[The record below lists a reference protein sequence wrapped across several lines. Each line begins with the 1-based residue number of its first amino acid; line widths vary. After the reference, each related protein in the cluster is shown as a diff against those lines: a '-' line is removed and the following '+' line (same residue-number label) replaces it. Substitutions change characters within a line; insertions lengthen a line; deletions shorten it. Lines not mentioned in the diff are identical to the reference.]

1 MLRTLFFSIWFFL
14 HPVHV
19 TLTSI
24 DYVRDKDSFK
34 VFVRMYYDDFILDY
48 RNSINDDQDFDP
60 SGKIDTAII
69 LVGKYLNN
77 KVQIFADD
85 KKLEGRLINIKSAD
99 GELTMNFLINNNRRA
114 RVFKVKNQILTG
126 LYKDQA
132 NLLIFKYDDVEEGV
146 KLTSDMTEQTFK
158 IK

>member
-1 MLRTLFFSIWFFL
+1 MYRILFFSIWFLF

-19 TLTSI
+19 TMTSI
-24 DYVRDKDSFK
+24 DYVRDKDAFK

-69 LVGKYLNN
+69 LVSKYLNN

>member
-1 MLRTLFFSIWFFL
+1 MCRILFFSIWFLF

-19 TLTSI
+19 TMTSI

-69 LVGKYLNN
+69 LVSKYLNN

-99 GELTMNFLINNNRRA
+99 GELTMNFLININRRA

-146 KLTSDMTEQTFK
+146 KLTSDMTEKTFK

>member
-1 MLRTLFFSIWFFL
+1 MYRILFFSIWFLF
-14 HPVHV
+14 HPIHV
-19 TLTSI
+19 TMTSI

-69 LVGKYLNN
+69 LVSKYLNN

-146 KLTSDMTEQTFK
+146 KLTSDMTEKTFK

>member
-1 MLRTLFFSIWFFL
+1 MFKILLIPIWFFL

-19 TLTSI
+19 TFTSI
-24 DYVRDKDSFK
+24 DFVPEKDCFQ
-34 VFVRMYYDDFILDY
+34 VFVRMYYEDFILDY
-48 RNSINDDQDFDP
+48 RNSIDDDQSFDS

-69 LVGKYLNN
+69 MVDRYFND

-85 KKLEGRLINIKSAD
+85 KKLEGQLIDFKSAD
-99 GELTMNFLINNNRRA
+99 GEVIMNFLINNKRRA

-132 NLLIFKYDDVEEGV
+132 NLLIFKYKSVEEGV
-146 KLTSDMTEQTFK
+146 RLTPEMTEQTFK

>member
-1 MLRTLFFSIWFFL
+1 M
-14 HPVHV
+14 
-19 TLTSI
+19 TSI
-24 DYVRDKDSFK
+24 DYVRDKDAFK

-69 LVGKYLNN
+69 LVSKYLNN

-146 KLTSDMTEQTFK
+146 KLTSDMTEKTFK

>member
-1 MLRTLFFSIWFFL
+1 MYRILFFSIWFLF

-19 TLTSI
+19 TMTSI

-69 LVGKYLNN
+69 LVSKYLNN

-146 KLTSDMTEQTFK
+146 KLTSDMTEKTFK

>member
-1 MLRTLFFSIWFFL
+1 M
-14 HPVHV
+14 
-19 TLTSI
+19 TSI

-69 LVGKYLNN
+69 LVSKYLNN

-146 KLTSDMTEQTFK
+146 KLTSDMTEKTFK